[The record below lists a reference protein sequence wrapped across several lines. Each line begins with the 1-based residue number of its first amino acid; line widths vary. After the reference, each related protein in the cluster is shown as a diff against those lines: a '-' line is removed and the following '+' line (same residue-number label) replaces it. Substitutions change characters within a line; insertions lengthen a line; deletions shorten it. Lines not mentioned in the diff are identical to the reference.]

1 MSRMYRIGVCLV
13 LILLTGSS
21 WSCSR
26 RIHVASIETI
36 PREEDNNSV
45 IVEEEGAVQEP
56 AWTYYERLSYAFGA
70 DSMCVGMRNDM
81 DFPEWYSGCFVN
93 DRDRLTIN
101 VVGDTVRL
109 RKMLNEMLGGDEF
122 DLGMG
127 VCSKK
132 EQLRVREQLDQA
144 IAENYSKISQG
155 SLTSGSNEDGTID
168 LCLEGDD
175 DSIIDRF
182 RDEVFDSPILRFTV
196 AEQVGILPAIEVI
209 NTDGTDASPDNEE
222 PGNKKY
228 PAFQFDN
235 GDDYV
240 SDGMYRIVDERCR
253 IGYAD
258 EEGNTVIAPR
268 FMFGFPFED
277 GRAKVTDSGAEK
289 EVPGSGGEYH
299 YWESDSWYYI
309 DKTGK
314 KLVDNEVRE

>member
-1 MSRMYRIGVCLV
+1 MPRIYKIESYIILLLV
-13 LILLTGSS
+13 LWSCM
-21 WSCSR
+21 SCSR
-26 RIHVASIETI
+26 RIHVASIETML
-36 PREEDNNSV
+36 REEDHSSV
-45 IVEEEGAVQEP
+45 MEEEEGAAQEP

-81 DFPEWYSGCFVN
+81 DFPDWYSGCFVN

-101 VVGDTVRL
+101 VVGDTVQL
-109 RKMLNEMLGGDEF
+109 RKMLKEMLGGDEF

-132 EQLRVREQLDQA
+132 EQLRTREQLDQA

-168 LCLEGDD
+168 LCIEGNDD
-175 DSIIDRF
+175 TIINRF
-182 RDEVFDSPILRFTV
+182 REEVFDSPILRFTV
-196 AEQVGILPAIEVI
+196 AEQVGIIPTLDVI
-209 NTDGTDASPDNEE
+209 NPEETDASSDSEE
-222 PGNKKY
+222 RANKRY

-240 SDGMYRIVDERCR
+240 SDGMYRIVDEQDR

-258 EEGNTVIAPR
+258 EEGNTVITPR

-314 KLVDNEVRE
+314 KLN